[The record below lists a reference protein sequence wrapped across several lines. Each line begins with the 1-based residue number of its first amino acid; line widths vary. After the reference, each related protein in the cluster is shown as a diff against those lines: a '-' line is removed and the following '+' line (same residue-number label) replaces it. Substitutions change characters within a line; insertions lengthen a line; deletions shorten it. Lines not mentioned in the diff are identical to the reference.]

1 RLSFCRGLGAALA
14 ACLALAAA
22 PARAA
27 DEHAIL
33 AIPGTNVLFLVQYV
47 AADEHLWQSQGL
59 DVDVRYIT
67 GIGSMNAVISGSAD
81 FSMSSGPS
89 ITRANARGQKLTA
102 LATAVGQSGQDIV
115 IRKDIA
121 EAEHFDPKAP
131 LAVRG
136 KILKGRTFAVGGAA
150 AIPDIVL
157 RVVARDA
164 GIAASDLIV
173 TPMQPPEFMA
183 A

>member
-89 ITRANARGQKLTA
+89 ITRANARGQKLVA
-102 LATAVGQSGQDIV
+102 LATAIDQSDEYIV
-115 IRKDIA
+115 IRKEIA
-121 EAEHFDPKAP
+121 EKAHFDASAP
-131 LAVRG
+131 LKIRG
-136 KILKGRTFAVGGAA
+136 KILEGKTIAVGGAA

-157 RVVARDA
+157 KV
-164 GIAASDLIV
+164 
-173 TPMQPPEFMA
+173 
-183 A
+183 